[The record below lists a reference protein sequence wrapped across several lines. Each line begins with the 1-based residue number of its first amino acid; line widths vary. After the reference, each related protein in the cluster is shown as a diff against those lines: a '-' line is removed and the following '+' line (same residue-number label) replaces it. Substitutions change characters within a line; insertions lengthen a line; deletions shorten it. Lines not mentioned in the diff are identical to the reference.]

1 MGEGE
6 ENEKKENMSFHE
18 IYDQSVK
25 EGLMKRIADDILQ
38 GITKVREQPGISSRR
53 WLWELLQNARDVP
66 NSFDGISI
74 KIILDK
80 DYIKIC
86 HNGNPFSLKNLNNL
100 IMQVSSKSENDK
112 EDSVGKFGT
121 GFLVTHLLSK
131 KLNLSGI
138 LKLEDN
144 DHYQFKIEI
153 DRSAENSIDLQ
164 KSIETLLNLNR
175 DLDKYDNF
183 KKVNIYQPV
192 ESNYDTI
199 FAFPLDDKSL
209 IYATNGIKDLVNTLP
224 LTMVFSTKI
233 KNVHIENNIDN
244 KKYSFTRSRFTNE
257 NVKAINT
264 NNGTEYFWLK
274 KSSNTSVALRVKDFN
289 DYTPIDWDDN
299 TPKLYRDFPLIGSEN
314 FYSAFVIHSSLFSPD
329 EKRSGLLLTDQTN
342 VKVDFN
348 RELLIEAYKL
358 INEFIVEIGVKPEN
372 YLLAESRIPAIL
384 RDEEETKLWFV
395 ESVQIPYRKF
405 LLENLRFVNAKNE
418 EAVLQNMQ
426 IPFLENANVKEQEDF
441 YDVIEGFYDLDNLP
455 SKKDFRNW
463 LNRIKSD
470 YKKWE
475 KHLLVTVDDLTTK
488 IVNKNTFSAFQN
500 LSDVQ
505 LVNSFNNYFKFLNVS
520 GNANIIQTKRVI
532 PNASGQLTLLQDLF
546 INDNIQEVFLDI
558 INLERPN
565 YRALFLIHKD
575 VKIQLNHQK
584 KSSNDILKEIIDI
597 IKIENYGIDDDEQLK
612 VIYSLLRLQY
622 NDNPNFRSKVFSVFC
637 KIFQFKEEIL
647 LIKSEDNNFNFEY
660 VVKTA
665 LAIMLNKI
673 SSFQTI
679 ENLGE
684 NLELEQDD
692 PIAWLNSLLKIIK
705 ENTTHQEI
713 LNNYKVFPNLYGEF
727 MLVNRL
733 FKVEGGYTESVLNL
747 ITFHD
752 NLLQNSELK
761 MILIHDQCD
770 LEINQIK
777 TVGEICAEID
787 NQVKATYMMD
797 WNEIAVEKRNKI
809 FELLEWSLHDKNKVL
824 INTYFTWLPQNRAS
838 ILMEQMGSSELKDT
852 IFTFMRSDED
862 IIVAVGE
869 ILKNKSVE
877 QLQNFMNTD
886 SDTFDRIHGM
896 IADLENKDVAKVEKF
911 IEEQKE
917 ERRDFN
923 FKKQIGNTFE
933 KLFKE
938 FFESQNLPFVVHK
951 MESPADFK
959 IINGEHFYYVE
970 LKSIAENTDPKKV
983 TMSYNQAFGAT
994 TFKDNYALCVL
1005 ERPVDWQRIL
1015 NANEGVNFISK
1026 KTKVVK
1032 NIGNCLE
1039 KGFQKS
1045 KDFKK
1050 TLLEGVIDGVGVEFK
1065 DNDFKITVQSV
1076 IWNQATSLDDL
1087 FTEIKNK
1094 LLK

>member
-1 MGEGE
+1 
-6 ENEKKENMSFHE
+6 MSFHE
-18 IYDQSVK
+18 IFDQSVK
-25 EGLMKRIADDILQ
+25 DGLMKRIADDILQ

-66 NSFDGISI
+66 NSFDGVSI

-80 DYIKIC
+80 DCIKIC

-100 IMQVSSKSENDK
+100 IMQVSSKSDNDK

-138 LKLEDN
+138 LKLENN
-144 DHYQFKIEI
+144 DHYQFKFEI
-153 DRSAENSIDLQ
+153 DRSADNSIDLQ
-164 KSIETLLNLNR
+164 KSIENLLNLNR
-175 DLDKYDNF
+175 DLDKYENF
-183 KKVNIYQPV
+183 KKVNNYQPI
-192 ESNYDTI
+192 ESNFDTI
-199 FAFPLDDKSL
+199 FAFPLDYKSL
-209 IYATNGIKDLVNTLP
+209 IYATNGIIDLVNTLP

-233 KNVHIENNIDN
+233 KSVHIQNNIDN
-244 KKYSFTRSRFTNE
+244 KEYSFTRSRLTNE

-264 NNGTEYFWLK
+264 NNGTEHFWLK
-274 KSSNTSVALRVKDFN
+274 KSTNTAVALKVKGFN

-342 VKVDFN
+342 VKVNFN
-348 RELLIEAYKL
+348 RELLVEAYEL
-358 INEFIVEIGVKPEN
+358 INEFVIEIGIKPEN
-372 YLLAESRIPAIL
+372 YLLAESRIPTIL
-384 RDEEETKLWFV
+384 RDEEETKIWFV
-395 ESVQIPYRKF
+395 ESIQIPYREF
-405 LLENLRFVNAKNE
+405 LLENLRFVNSNNESTILKNI
-418 EAVLQNMQ
+418 Q
-426 IPFLENANVKEQEDF
+426 IPYFENGTVKQQEDF
-441 YDVIEGFYDLDNLP
+441 YDVIEGFYNLDNLP
-455 SKKDFRNW
+455 SKKEFRDW
-463 LNRIKSD
+463 LLKINTD

-475 KHLLVTVDDLTTK
+475 NHLLITVDDLTIK
-488 IVNKNTFSAFQN
+488 IVNKNKFSAFN
-500 LSDVQ
+500 DLSEDQ
-505 LVNSFNNYFKFLNVS
+505 LVKSFNNYFKFLNAT
-520 GNANIIQTKRVI
+520 GNTNIIQSKRVI
-532 PNASGQLTLLQDLF
+532 PNAIGQFTLLQDLF
-546 INDNIQEVFLDI
+546 INDSIQEVFLDI

-575 VKIQLNHQK
+575 INIQLNHHR
-584 KSSNDILKEIIDI
+584 KSSNDILKEIIEI
-597 IKIENYGIDDDEQLK
+597 IKIENYGIDDNYQLD
-612 VIYSLLRLQY
+612 VIHKLLRLQY
-622 NDNPNFRSKVFSVFC
+622 SENQAFRLKVFSIFC
-637 KIFQFKEEIL
+637 KILNFKEE
-647 LIKSEDNNFNFEY
+647 LIIIKNEGNVFNFEPI
-660 VVKTA
+660 VKNA
-665 LAIMLNKI
+665 LANILNKI

-679 ENLGE
+679 EKLSE
-684 NLELEQDD
+684 NLQLEQD
-692 PIAWLNSLLKIIK
+692 ATVLWLNSFLKLVKI
-705 ENTTHQEI
+705 NTTHQEI

-727 MLVNRL
+727 ILVNRL
-733 FKVEGGYTESVLNL
+733 FKVEGGYTESILNL
-747 ITFHD
+747 INFHD
-752 NLLQNSELK
+752 TLLLNSELK
-761 MILIHDQCD
+761 MILIHEQCD
-770 LEINQIK
+770 FNINQSKSI
-777 TVGEICAEID
+777 GEICAEID

-809 FELLEWSLHDKNKVL
+809 FALLEWSLNDDNKATV
-824 INTYFTWLPQNRAS
+824 NTYFTWLPQNRAS
-838 ILMEQMGSSELKDT
+838 ILMEQMGNNELKDT
-852 IFTFMRSDED
+852 IFAFMKSDED

-886 SDTFDRIHGM
+886 SDTFDRIHNL
-896 IADLENKDVAKVEKF
+896 IVDLENRDVAKIEKF

-923 FKKQIGNTFE
+923 SKKQIGNTFE

-938 FFESQNLPFVVHK
+938 FFESQNLPFVVQK
-951 MESPADFK
+951 MENPADFK
-959 IINGEHFYYVE
+959 IINGERFYYVE
-970 LKSIAENTDPKKV
+970 LKSIAENTQPKKV
-983 TMSYNQAFGAT
+983 TMSYNQAVGAT

-1015 NANEGVNFISK
+1015 NADEGVDFISK

-1050 TLLEGVIDGVGVEFK
+1050 SLLEGHIDGVGVEFK

-1094 LLK
+1094 LSK